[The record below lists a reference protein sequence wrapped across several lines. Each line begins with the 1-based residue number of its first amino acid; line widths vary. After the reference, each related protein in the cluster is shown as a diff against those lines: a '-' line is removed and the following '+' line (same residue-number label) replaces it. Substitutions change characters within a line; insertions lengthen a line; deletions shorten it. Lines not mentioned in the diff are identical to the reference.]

1 LPRQI
6 FVNGASAPAAR
17 KLHCPRSSVF
27 NNDRSFAGVN
37 AIAAEVSDS
46 KMVPERQNGA
56 YFNVISVNPETS
68 HFR

>member
-1 LPRQI
+1 
-6 FVNGASAPAAR
+6 
-17 KLHCPRSSVF
+17 VF

-46 KMVPERQNGA
+46 KMVPAKQYWAR
-56 YFNVISVNPETS
+56 FNVISVNPETS

>member
-1 LPRQI
+1 
-6 FVNGASAPAAR
+6 
-17 KLHCPRSSVF
+17 VF

-46 KMVPERQNGA
+46 KVTPARQYWER
-56 YFNVISVNPETS
+56 FDVISVNPETS